1 MKKPNIRAVVPD
13 DLRGKI
19 TVPEELI
26 DEFIRVCAP
35 AEAADVLHVF
45 VDARTLAPYS
55 ECHVAADKLIALGTT
70 DVALDPEEQPEYRAN
85 REIVADHAA
94 FLAMKDD
101 ARQRRSFSNIVAEYT
116 TEFDPQ
122 HPVKIIGG
130 QHRFEAIREA
140 LAQGV
145 NELHGLKMYFGLTS
159 EQRLDA
165 QLISNTVIAVS
176 TDLYDRMQETVRGPE
191 LRDWCQRVGLLQ
203 QGEDFSDKRR
213 RGEQITVRAAR
224 TFIVNYY
231 LGEEAAASGSE
242 FDKTETTPKIC
253 KSGVVDPDW
262 EKVRNTKKLWKDAK
276 LEAAGRE
283 FAQLVEA
290 QRRAFQGKKRANI
303 DYQEKAH
310 NFAVISAWAFT
321 AGYLNGNSVRLHR
334 HFALKN
340 QTGRDPLNAAALA
353 KGRHKTD
360 AENYRGLGYRTDAKE
375 RGRFVELFYLQAEKG
390 NGITADLI
398 DLAMK
403 KYHAKQ
409 ATLEVHRAEAQAG

>member
-1 MKKPNIRAVVPD
+1 MKKPTIRAVVPD
-13 DLRGKI
+13 DLQINI
-19 TVPEELI
+19 TVPEALI
-26 DEFIRVCAP
+26 CEFIRACEP
-35 AEAADVLHVF
+35 AESADVLHVF
-45 VDARTLAPYS
+45 VDARTRALYS
-55 ECHVAADKLIALGTT
+55 ECHIAADKLIALGTT
-70 DVALDPEEQPEYRAN
+70 DVALDPEDQPDYRAN

-94 FLAMKDD
+94 FHAMKDD

-116 TEFDPQ
+116 TDFDPE
-122 HPVKIIGG
+122 HPIKIIGG

-140 LAQGV
+140 LDNGV
-145 NELHGLKMYFGLTS
+145 NERHGLKVYFGLTA

-231 LGEEAAASGSE
+231 LGEEAAAARTD
-242 FDKTETTPKIC
+242 FDKTETNPRIC

-262 EKVRNTKKLWKDAK
+262 EKIRKTKKPWKDAK

-283 FAQLVEA
+283 FAKLVEA
-290 QRRAFQGKKRANI
+290 QRKAFQGKKRANI

-321 AGYLNGNSVRLHR
+321 AGYLNGNPVRLSR
-334 HFALKN
+334 HFALKD

-360 AENYRGLGYRTDAKE
+360 ADNYRGLGYRTDAKE

-409 ATLEVHRAEAQAG
+409 ATLEVHRAEAQNG